1 MVMDPEYELGAVER
15 HLDRLAGA
23 LKEGFE
29 ILISS
34 SGKPLAQLVAHPL
47 DRVLDLAQSEEDPWY
62 AVVMEQSEHGWS
74 AYVPD
79 LPDCIATADTEEE
92 LETRIREAIA
102 SHLEALREGG
112 IDLAEPTTRAVYVQ
126 PARREAA

>member
-23 LKEGFE
+23 LRDGFE

-34 SGKPLAQLVAHPL
+34 SGKPLVQLVAHPL
-47 DRVLDLAQSEEDPWY
+47 DRVMDMMRGEDEPWY
-62 AVVMEQSEHGWS
+62 AVVMEQGEHGWS

-92 LETRIREAIA
+92 LEMRIGEAIA
-102 SHLEALREGG
+102 THLEALREAGVE
-112 IDLAEPTTRAVYVQ
+112 LAEPTTRVDYVRRVK
-126 PARREAA
+126 PAAA